1 MNQGKVRA
9 LPKAVWVT
17 NDKKRDARNLIYEK
31 EASGT
36 KEGTRIAMHKHTYS
50 QSHTHGQK
58 RNGRS

>member
-36 KEGTRIAMHKHTYS
+36 KEGTRIAMCIAMFVCTRT
-50 QSHTHGQK
+50 QT
-58 RNGRS
+58 